1 MNEKLFKT
9 LNEAVELHNITNDAK
24 TDAVSANDV
33 IFHGVGCLE
42 TIIPN
47 YGSSVLTESVSS
59 EDAEADLDESM
70 VAEACTNLLEIVGS
84 IHSLNKALKQNEYH
98 GEGKDEVEGQ
108 HIEADRIKKAAEDS
122 KAPADEANKAIEA
135 GDKEIIKGLRSRI
148 GGKYYNSAYKTAFKQ
163 YAKNGGSDAD
173 LSKFGLAKD
182 PNTGRISYTM
192 SQDELNQID
201 DRIKGSRKY
210 KKMHDRLVS
219 QHQAPLDAQK
229 KAQET
234 LSNYDKGG
242 VVSKAAADAKATRL
256 SNIEHAKN
264 VNSMAR
270 QNFALNHKFMS
281 KLGLGKL
288 IYGLTPEEKK
298 AKADAAAAKEK
309 AAQEAAA
316 AKEKA
321 TKEAAAKQAAQEAA
335 AAKEKATKEAAAKQA
350 AEAPADKPV
359 SKKEG
364 LISRIFHTVNSK
376 RIGSLAARNVEARI
390 AGATRPAVPAP
401 SPAPKAAVPATVA
414 PVPAVVAPKVEAKP
428 AAPVAAAPKV
438 EAKPVAPKAAPVA
451 SAPKAETKPV
461 TKAPAKKEAKKP
473 ADKPVAPAPA
483 PKKTEPRA

>member
-9 LNEAVELHNITNDAK
+9 LNEAVELHNITKDAK

-47 YGSSVLTESVSS
+47 YGSGVLTESVSS
-59 EDAEADLDESM
+59 EDTEADLDESM

-135 GDKEIIKGLRSRI
+135 GDAKIINGMRNRI
-148 GGKYYNSAYKTAFKQ
+148 GRKYYDSAYNTAFKQ
-163 YAKNGGSDAD
+163 YAKSGGSDAD
-173 LSKFGLAKD
+173 LPKFGLDKD
-182 PNTGRISYTM
+182 LNTGKITYKM

-234 LSNYDKGG
+234 LSNYDKDG

-270 QNFALNHKFMS
+270 QNFDLNHKFMS

-316 AKEKA
+316 AK
-321 TKEAAAKQAAQEAA
+321 
-335 AAKEKATKEAAAKQA
+335 QA

-364 LISRIFHTVNSK
+364 LISRIFHAVNSK

-414 PVPAVVAPKVEAKP
+414 PKVESKP

-438 EAKPVAPKAAPVA
+438 EAKPAAPKAAPVA

-461 TKAPAKKEAKKP
+461 TKAPAKKEANKP

>member
-9 LNEAVELHNITNDAK
+9 LNEAVELHNITKDAK

-47 YGSSVLTESVSS
+47 YGSGVLTESVSS
-59 EDAEADLDESM
+59 EDTEADLDESM

-98 GEGKDEVEGQ
+98 GEGKDEVEEQ

-135 GDKEIIKGLRSRI
+135 GDAKIINGMRNRI
-148 GGKYYNSAYKTAFKQ
+148 GRKYYDSAYNTAFKQ
-163 YAKNGGSDAD
+163 YAKSGGSDAD
-173 LSKFGLAKD
+173 LPKFGLDKD
-182 PNTGRISYTM
+182 LNTGKIT
-192 SQDELNQID
+192 
-201 DRIKGSRKY
+201 Y

-234 LSNYDKGG
+234 LSNYDKDG

-270 QNFALNHKFMS
+270 QNFDLNHKFMS

-316 AKEKA
+316 AK
-321 TKEAAAKQAAQEAA
+321 
-335 AAKEKATKEAAAKQA
+335 QA

-364 LISRIFHTVNSK
+364 LISRIFHAVNSK

-414 PVPAVVAPKVEAKP
+414 PKVESKP

-438 EAKPVAPKAAPVA
+438 EAKPAAPKAAPVA

-461 TKAPAKKEAKKP
+461 TKAPAKKEANKP